1 MPVRTRRKSIQ
12 NPRVENLGK
21 SQAQIMAKIPLYE
34 YLNSQPSAPSAHFDR
49 FVVGEIS
56 IQRAYLS
63 ASLNSM
69 MNGTKPSH
77 LQLILGPNGNG
88 KTLLNNTLMFEA
100 SNKNLTRTESGDVE
114 AKFTVLFS
122 HITLNDANQ
131 NSIGIRLAQS
141 LKRSIYEPSRLTYS
155 LIAAKI
161 IDDFV
166 TNHELPLQVRL
177 AAWWPRSL
185 LKKDLDSYNEQIN
198 RLLTEDETDSVVSAL
213 EKTFLKLQRHVTA
226 ASLRESLEE
235 YARSREVNP
244 FMRNYLENRSDS
256 LSVSELN
263 RALFTDLSS
272 SQGTAQP
279 LDVIKAISSM
289 ARDVGCKLLILAV
302 DDFNIKQPPTAL
314 LPIVEKLSEFT
325 NPKILFVVTAVQA
338 VWEKAIADEDDLSIR
353 QKIHQFGNPIIVAPP
368 SERDMDVLFDKIVSL
383 MNADLAR
390 EGKSI
395 IMTPQEAQSLRSYCP
410 RSSYRDAIK
419 YLIDNL
425 RHFVEIPSQK
435 KVVGV

>member
-1 MPVRTRRKSIQ
+1 
-12 NPRVENLGK
+12 
-21 SQAQIMAKIPLYE
+21 MAKIPLYE
-34 YLNSQPSAPSAHFDR
+34 YLNSQPSAPNAHFDR
-49 FVVGEIS
+49 FVVGDIS
-56 IQRAYLS
+56 IQRAYLT
-63 ASLNSM
+63 ADLNSM
-69 MNGTKPSH
+69 LNGTKPSH

-88 KTLLNNTLMFEA
+88 KTLLNNTLMYEA
-100 SNKNLTRTESGDVE
+100 SNRNLTRTERGDVE

-141 LKRSIYEPSRLTYS
+141 LKRSIFEPSRLTYS
-155 LIAAKI
+155 AIAAKI
-161 IDDFV
+161 IEDFA
-166 TNHELPLQVRL
+166 TNHELPFQVRL
-177 AAWWPRSL
+177 AAWWPRYSLKRELDTYKAQINSL
-185 LKKDLDSYNEQIN
+185 LSEEDVDS
-198 RLLTEDETDSVVSAL
+198 SVSAL
-213 EKTFLKLQRHVTA
+213 ERTFLKLQRSATA
-226 ASLRESLEE
+226 ATIRESFEE
-235 YARSREVNP
+235 YLRAREVNP

-289 ARDVGCKLLILAV
+289 ARSVGCKLLILAV
-302 DDFNIKQPPTAL
+302 DDFNLKQPPTVL

-325 NPKILFVVTAVQA
+325 NPKILFVVSAVQA
-338 VWEKAIADEDDLSIR
+338 VWEKAIADEDDLSIQ

-368 SERDMDVLFDKIVSL
+368 SEHDMDALFDKIVSL

>member
-1 MPVRTRRKSIQ
+1 
-12 NPRVENLGK
+12 
-21 SQAQIMAKIPLYE
+21 MAKIPLYE
-34 YLNSQPSAPSAHFDR
+34 YLNSQPSAPNAHFDR
-49 FVVGEIS
+49 FVVGDIS

-63 ASLNSM
+63 ADLNSM
-69 MNGTKPSH
+69 LNGTKPSH

-88 KTLLNNTLMFEA
+88 KTLLNNTLMYEA
-100 SNKNLTRTESGDVE
+100 SNRNLRRSERGEVE
-114 AKFTVLFS
+114 ANFTVLFS

-141 LKRSIYEPSRLTYS
+141 LRRSIFEPSRLTYS
-155 LIAAKI
+155 AIAAKI
-161 IDDFV
+161 IKDFALHYEV
-166 TNHELPLQVRL
+166 PFQVRL
-177 AAWWPRSL
+177 SAWWPRSV
-185 LKKDLDSYNEQIN
+185 LKRDLSTYGELIN
-198 RLLTEDETDSVVSAL
+198 RLLSEEDVDSTVSAL
-213 EKTFLKLQRHVTA
+213 EKTFLKLQKSATA
-226 ASLRESLEE
+226 APIRESFEE
-235 YARSREVNP
+235 YLRGREVNP

-272 SQGTAQP
+272 FQGTAQP
-279 LDVIKAISSM
+279 LDVIRAISSM
-289 ARDVGCKLLILAV
+289 AQSVGCKLLILAV
-302 DDFNIKQPPTAL
+302 DDFNLKQPPTVL

-325 NPKILFVVTAVQA
+325 NPKILFVVSAVQA
-338 VWEKAIADEDDLSIR
+338 VWEKAIADEDDLSIQ
-353 QKIHQFGNPIIVAPP
+353 QKIHQFGNPIMVAPP
-368 SERDMDVLFDKIVSL
+368 SEHDMDALFDKIVSL

-435 KVVGV
+435 KVVGI

>member
-1 MPVRTRRKSIQ
+1 
-12 NPRVENLGK
+12 
-21 SQAQIMAKIPLYE
+21 MAKIPLYE

-235 YARSREVNP
+235 YARAREVNP

>member
-1 MPVRTRRKSIQ
+1 MPVRTRKKLVRS
-12 NPRVENLGK
+12 PRAENRGK
-21 SQAQIMAKIPLYE
+21 PQAKIMAKIPLYE
-34 YLNSQPSAPSAHFDR
+34 YLNSQPSAPKAHFDR
-49 FVVGEIS
+49 FVVGNIS

-69 MNGTKPSH
+69 LNGTKPSH

-88 KTLLNNTLMFEA
+88 KTLLNNTLMYEA
-100 SNKNLTRTESGDVE
+100 SNKNVARSESGDVQ

-141 LKRSIYEPSRLTYS
+141 LKRSIYEPARLTYS

-161 IDDFV
+161 IEDFV
-166 TNHELPLQVRL
+166 TDYEFPFQVRL
-177 AAWWPRSL
+177 AAWWPLSL
-185 LKKDLDSYNEQIN
+185 LKRDLTAYKEQLDS
-198 RLLTEDETDSVVSAL
+198 LLSEEETDSVISVL
-213 EKTFLKLQRHVTA
+213 EKTFLKLQSHVTA
-226 ASLRESLEE
+226 ASLRESFENYLR
-235 YARSREVNP
+235 AREVNP
-244 FMRNYLENRSDS
+244 FMRNFLENQSES

-279 LDVIKAISSM
+279 LDVIKVISSM
-289 ARDVGCKLLILAV
+289 ARDVGCKLLILEV

-353 QKIHQFGNPIIVAPP
+353 QKIHQFGNPIMVAPP
-368 SERDMDVLFDKIVSL
+368 SEKDMDTLFDKIVSL
-383 MNADLAR
+383 MNSDLAR

-395 IMTPQEAQSLRSYCP
+395 IMTPEEAQSLRSYCP

-425 RHFVEIPSQK
+425 RRFIEIPSQK
-435 KVVGV
+435 KVVGS

>member
-1 MPVRTRRKSIQ
+1 
-12 NPRVENLGK
+12 
-21 SQAQIMAKIPLYE
+21 MAKIPLYE
-34 YLNSQPSAPSAHFDR
+34 YLNSQPSAPNAHFDR
-49 FVVGEIS
+49 FVVGDIS
-56 IQRAYLS
+56 IQRAYLT
-63 ASLNSM
+63 ADLNSM
-69 MNGTKPSH
+69 LNGTKPSH

-88 KTLLNNTLMFEA
+88 KTLLNNTLMYEA
-100 SNKNLTRTESGDVE
+100 SNRNLTRTERGDVE

-141 LKRSIYEPSRLTYS
+141 LKRSIFEPSRLTYS
-155 LIAAKI
+155 AIAAKI
-161 IDDFV
+161 IEDFA
-166 TNHELPLQVRL
+166 TNHELPFQVRL
-177 AAWWPRSL
+177 AAWWPRYSLKRELDTYKAQINSL
-185 LKKDLDSYNEQIN
+185 LSEEDVDS
-198 RLLTEDETDSVVSAL
+198 SVSAL
-213 EKTFLKLQRHVTA
+213 ERTFLRLQRSATA
-226 ASLRESLEE
+226 ATIRESFEE
-235 YARSREVNP
+235 YLRAREVNP

-289 ARDVGCKLLILAV
+289 ARSVGCKLLILAV
-302 DDFNIKQPPTAL
+302 DDFNLKQPPTVL

-325 NPKILFVVTAVQA
+325 NPKILFVVSAVQA
-338 VWEKAIADEDDLSIR
+338 VWEKAIADEDDLSIQ

-368 SERDMDVLFDKIVSL
+368 SEHDMDALFDKIVSL

>member
-1 MPVRTRRKSIQ
+1 
-12 NPRVENLGK
+12 
-21 SQAQIMAKIPLYE
+21 MAKIPLYE
-34 YLNSQPSAPSAHFDR
+34 YLNSQPSAPNAHFDR
-49 FVVGEIS
+49 FVVGDIS
-56 IQRAYLS
+56 IQRAYLT
-63 ASLNSM
+63 ADLNSM
-69 MNGTKPSH
+69 LNGTKPSH

-88 KTLLNNTLMFEA
+88 KTLLNNTLMYEA
-100 SNKNLTRTESGDVE
+100 SNRNLTRTERGDVE

-141 LKRSIYEPSRLTYS
+141 LKRSIFEPSRLTYS
-155 LIAAKI
+155 AIAAKI
-161 IDDFV
+161 IEDFA
-166 TNHELPLQVRL
+166 TNHELPFQVRL
-177 AAWWPRSL
+177 AAWWPRYSLKRELDTYKAQINSL
-185 LKKDLDSYNEQIN
+185 LSEEDVDS
-198 RLLTEDETDSVVSAL
+198 SVSAL
-213 EKTFLKLQRHVTA
+213 ERTFLRLQRSATA
-226 ASLRESLEE
+226 ATIRESFEE
-235 YARSREVNP
+235 YLRAREVNP

-256 LSVSELN
+256 PSVSELN

-289 ARDVGCKLLILAV
+289 ARSVGCKLLILAV
-302 DDFNIKQPPTAL
+302 DDFNLKQPPTVL

-325 NPKILFVVTAVQA
+325 NPKILFVVSAVQA
-338 VWEKAIADEDDLSIR
+338 VWEKAIADEDDLSIQ

-368 SERDMDVLFDKIVSL
+368 SEHDMDALFDKIVSL

>member
-1 MPVRTRRKSIQ
+1 
-12 NPRVENLGK
+12 
-21 SQAQIMAKIPLYE
+21 MAKIPLYE
-34 YLNSQPSAPSAHFDR
+34 YLNSQPSAPQASFDR
-49 FVVGEIS
+49 FVVGNIA

-69 MNGTKPSH
+69 LNGTKPSH

-88 KTLLNNTLMFEA
+88 KTLLNNTLMYEA
-100 SNKNLTRTESGDVE
+100 SNKNLTRTEGGQVE

-141 LKRSIYEPSRLTYS
+141 LKRSIYEPSRLAYS
-155 LIAAKI
+155 VMAAKI
-161 IDDFV
+161 IEDFFI
-166 TNHELPLQVRL
+166 NYEPPFQVRV
-177 AAWWPRSL
+177 AAWWARNSL
-185 LKKDLDSYNEQIN
+185 KRDLKTYQDQIN
-198 RLLTEDETDSVVSAL
+198 GLLTEEDVDPIVSSL
-213 EKTFLKLQRHVTA
+213 EKTFLKLQSSVTA
-226 ASLRESLEE
+226 ASLRESFEE
-235 YARSREVNP
+235 YLRAHEVNP

-272 SQGTAQP
+272 FQGTAQP
-279 LDVIKAISSM
+279 LDVIKAISSI

-302 DDFNIKQPPTAL
+302 DDFNLKQPPTVL

-325 NPKILFVVTAVQA
+325 NPKIFFVVSAVQA

-353 QKIHQFGNPIIVAPP
+353 QKIHQFGNPIVVAPP
-368 SERDMDVLFDKIVSL
+368 SEHDMDALFDKIVSL

-395 IMTPQEAQSLRSYCP
+395 IMTPEEAQSLRSYCP

-425 RHFVEIPSQK
+425 RHCVEIPSQK
-435 KVVGV
+435 KVVGI

>member
-1 MPVRTRRKSIQ
+1 MT
-12 NPRVENLGK
+12 
-21 SQAQIMAKIPLYE
+21 KIPLYE
-34 YLNSQPSAPSAHFDR
+34 YLNSQPSAPNAHFDR
-49 FVVGEIS
+49 FVVGNIS

-69 MNGTKPSH
+69 LNGTKPSH

-88 KTLLNNTLMFEA
+88 KTLLNNTLMYEA
-100 SNKNLTRTESGDVE
+100 SNKNVTRTESGDVE

-161 IDDFV
+161 IKDFV
-166 TNHELPLQVRL
+166 TNHELPFQVRL
-177 AAWWPRSL
+177 AAWWPLSL
-185 LKKDLDSYNEQIN
+185 LKRDLITYKEQLDS
-198 RLLTEDETDSVVSAL
+198 LLSEEETDSVISAL
-213 EKTFLKLQRHVTA
+213 EKTFLKLQRNVTA
-226 ASLRESLEE
+226 ASLRESFGNYLR
-235 YARSREVNP
+235 AREVNP
-244 FMRNYLENRSDS
+244 FMRNFLENRSDS

-263 RALFTDLSS
+263 RELFTDLSS
-272 SQGTAQP
+272 FQGTAQP

-353 QKIHQFGNPIIVAPP
+353 QKIHQFGNPIMVAPP
-368 SERDMDVLFDKIVSL
+368 SERDMDTLFEKIVSL
-383 MNADLAR
+383 MNADLTR

-395 IMTPQEAQSLRSYCP
+395 IMTPEEAQSLRSYCP

-425 RHFVEIPSQK
+425 RRFIEIPSQK
-435 KVVGV
+435 KVVGS

>member
-1 MPVRTRRKSIQ
+1 
-12 NPRVENLGK
+12 PRAGKRGK
-21 SQAQIMAKIPLYE
+21 SQAKIMAKIPLYE
-34 YLNSQPSAPSAHFDR
+34 YLNSQPSAPNAHFDR
-49 FVVGEIS
+49 FVVGNIS

-69 MNGTKPSH
+69 LNGTKPSH

-88 KTLLNNTLMFEA
+88 KTLLNNTLMYEA

-141 LKRSIYEPSRLTYS
+141 LKRSIYEPSRQTYAA
-155 LIAAKI
+155 IAAKI
-161 IDDFV
+161 IEDFAL
-166 TNHELPLQVRL
+166 NYEFPFQVRL
-177 AAWWPRSL
+177 SAWWPRSV
-185 LKKDLDSYNEQIN
+185 LKRDLSTYGELIN
-198 RLLTEDETDSVVSAL
+198 RLLSDEDVDSTVSAL
-213 EKTFLKLQRHVTA
+213 EKTFLKLQKSA
-226 ASLRESLEE
+226 AAVPIRESFEE
-235 YARSREVNP
+235 YLRVREVNP

-272 SQGTAQP
+272 FQGTAQP

-289 ARDVGCKLLILAV
+289 AQSVDCKLLILAV
-302 DDFNIKQPPTAL
+302 DDFNLKQPPTVL

-325 NPKILFVVTAVQA
+325 NPKILFVVSAVQA

-368 SERDMDVLFDKIVSL
+368 SEHDMDVLFDKIVSL

-435 KVVGV
+435 MVVRV

>member
-1 MPVRTRRKSIQ
+1 
-12 NPRVENLGK
+12 
-21 SQAQIMAKIPLYE
+21 MAKIPLYE
-34 YLNSQPSAPSAHFDR
+34 YLNSQPSAPNAHFDR
-49 FVVGEIS
+49 FVVGNIS

-69 MNGTKPSH
+69 LNGTKPSH

-88 KTLLNNTLMFEA
+88 KTLLNNTLMYEA
-100 SNKNLTRTESGDVE
+100 SNKNLSRNESGDVE

-141 LKRSIYEPSRLTYS
+141 LKRSIDEPARLTYS

-161 IDDFV
+161 IEDFV
-166 TNHELPLQVRL
+166 TNHELPFQVRL
-177 AAWWPRSL
+177 AGWWPLNSL
-185 LKKDLDSYNEQIN
+185 SRDLRTYREQIN
-198 RLLTEDETDSVVSAL
+198 SLLSEEDVDSVVSAL
-213 EKTFLKLQRHVTA
+213 EKTFLKLQRSVNS
-226 ASLRESLEE
+226 ASMHESFEE
-235 YARSREVNP
+235 YLRIHEINP
-244 FMRNYLENRSDS
+244 FMRNFLQNSSDS

-272 SQGTAQP
+272 FQGTAQP
-279 LDVIKAISSM
+279 LDVIKAVSSM
-289 ARDVGCKLLILAV
+289 ARSVGCKLLILAV

-353 QKIHQFGNPIIVAPP
+353 QKIHQFGNPIMVAPP
-368 SERDMDVLFDKIVSL
+368 SEKDMDALFDKIVSL
-383 MNADLAR
+383 MNGDLAR

-395 IMTPQEAQSLRSYCP
+395 IMTPEEAQTLRSYCP

-425 RHFVEIPSQK
+425 RRYIEVPSQK
-435 KVVGV
+435 KVVGI

>member
-1 MPVRTRRKSIQ
+1 
-12 NPRVENLGK
+12 VENLGK

>member
-1 MPVRTRRKSIQ
+1 MMTT
-12 NPRVENLGK
+12 
-21 SQAQIMAKIPLYE
+21 IPLYE
-34 YLNSQPSAPSAHFDR
+34 YLNSQPSAPNAHFDR
-49 FVVGEIS
+49 FVVGNIS

-69 MNGTKPSH
+69 LNGTKPSH

-88 KTLLNNTLMFEA
+88 KTLLNNTLMYEA
-100 SNKNLTRTESGDVE
+100 SNKNLTRTDSGNVE

-141 LKRSIYEPSRLTYS
+141 LRRSIYEPSKLTYS
-155 LIAAKI
+155 AIAAKI
-161 IDDFV
+161 IEDFV
-166 TNHELPLQVRL
+166 TNHELPIQVRL
-177 AAWWPRSL
+177 AAWWPRYL
-185 LKKDLDSYNEQIN
+185 LNKGLADYKEQMN
-198 RLLTEDETDSVVSAL
+198 KLLTEDETETVVSAL
-213 EKTFLKLQRHVTA
+213 EKTFLRLQKSVTA
-226 ASLRESLEE
+226 ASIRESFEE
-235 YARSREVNP
+235 YTGAREVNP
-244 FMRNYLENRSDS
+244 FMRNYIENRSDS

-279 LDVIKAISSM
+279 LDVIKVISSM

-353 QKIHQFGNPIIVAPP
+353 QKIHQFGNPIMVAPP
-368 SERDMDVLFDKIVSL
+368 SEHDMDVLFDKIVSL

-395 IMTPQEAQSLRSYCP
+395 IMTPEEAQALRSYCP

-425 RHFVEIPSQK
+425 RRYIEIPSQK

>member
-1 MPVRTRRKSIQ
+1 MMTT
-12 NPRVENLGK
+12 
-21 SQAQIMAKIPLYE
+21 IPLYE
-34 YLNSQPSAPSAHFDR
+34 YLNSQPSAPNAHFDR
-49 FVVGEIS
+49 FVVGNIS

-69 MNGTKPSH
+69 LNGTKPSH

-88 KTLLNNTLMFEA
+88 KTLLNNTLMYEA
-100 SNKNLTRTESGDVE
+100 SNKNLTRSDSGNVE

-141 LKRSIYEPSRLTYS
+141 LRRSIYEPSKLTYS
-155 LIAAKI
+155 AIAANI
-161 IDDFV
+161 IEDFV
-166 TNHELPLQVRL
+166 TNHELPIQVRV
-177 AAWWPRSL
+177 AAWWPRYL
-185 LKKDLDSYNEQIN
+185 LNKGLADYKEEMNK
-198 RLLTEDETDSVVSAL
+198 LLAEDETETVVSAL
-213 EKTFLKLQRHVTA
+213 EKTFLKLQKSVTA
-226 ASLRESLEE
+226 ASIRDSVESYLR
-235 YARSREVNP
+235 AREVNP
-244 FMRNYLENRSDS
+244 FMRNYIENRSDS

-279 LDVIKAISSM
+279 LDVIKVISSM

-325 NPKILFVVTAVQA
+325 SPKILFVVTAVQA

-353 QKIHQFGNPIIVAPP
+353 QKIHQFGNPIMVAPP
-368 SERDMDVLFDKIVSL
+368 SEHDMDVLFDKIVSL

-395 IMTPQEAQSLRSYCP
+395 IMTPEEAQALRSYCP

-425 RHFVEIPSQK
+425 RRYIEIPSQK

>member
-1 MPVRTRRKSIQ
+1 
-12 NPRVENLGK
+12 
-21 SQAQIMAKIPLYE
+21 MAKIPLYE
-34 YLNSQPSAPSAHFDR
+34 YLNSQPSAPNAHFDR
-49 FVVGEIS
+49 FVVGNIS

-69 MNGTKPSH
+69 LNGTKPSH

-88 KTLLNNTLMFEA
+88 KTLLNNTLMYEA
-100 SNKNLTRTESGDVE
+100 SNKNLARTENGDVE

-141 LKRSIYEPSRLTYS
+141 LKRSIYEPAKLTYS
-155 LIAAKI
+155 AIAAQVI
-161 IDDFV
+161 EDFAL
-166 TNHELPLQVRL
+166 NHELPFQARL
-177 AAWWPRSL
+177 AAWWQRNSL
-185 LKKDLDSYNEQIN
+185 NRDLKIYREQISG
-198 RLLTEDETDSVVSAL
+198 LLSEEDIDSTVSAL
-213 EKTFLKLQRHVTA
+213 EKTFLKLQRSVNA
-226 ASLRESLEE
+226 VAMRESFEE
-235 YARSREVNP
+235 YLRIREINP
-244 FMRNYLENRSDS
+244 FMRNFLQNSSDS

-279 LDVIKAISSM
+279 LDVIKAVSSM
-289 ARDVGCKLLILAV
+289 ARSVGCKLLILAV

-353 QKIHQFGNPIIVAPP
+353 QKIHQFGNPIMVAPP
-368 SERDMDVLFDKIVSL
+368 SEKDMDVLFDKIVSL

-395 IMTPQEAQSLRSYCP
+395 IMTPEEAQSLRSYCP

-425 RHFVEIPSQK
+425 RRFIEVPSQK
-435 KVVGV
+435 RVVGA

>member
-1 MPVRTRRKSIQ
+1 
-12 NPRVENLGK
+12 
-21 SQAQIMAKIPLYE
+21 MAKIPLYE

-69 MNGTKPSH
+69 LNGTKPSH

-100 SNKNLTRTESGDVE
+100 SNRNLTRTESGDAE

-122 HITLNDANQ
+122 HTTLNDANQ

-141 LKRSIYEPSRLTYS
+141 LKRSIYEPSGLTYS

-161 IDDFV
+161 IEDFV
-166 TNHELPLQVRL
+166 TNHELPFQVRL

-185 LKKDLDSYNEQIN
+185 LIRDLDTYKEQMN
-198 RLLTEDETDSVVSAL
+198 SLLSEDETEQVVSAL
-213 EKTFLKLQRHVTA
+213 EKTFLKLQRNVTA
-226 ASLRESLEE
+226 VSIRESFEGHTR
-235 YARSREVNP
+235 AREVNP

-272 SQGTAQP
+272 FQGTAQP

-368 SERDMDVLFDKIVSL
+368 SEHDMDALFDKIVSL

>member
-1 MPVRTRRKSIQ
+1 
-12 NPRVENLGK
+12 
-21 SQAQIMAKIPLYE
+21 MANIPLYE
-34 YLNSQPSAPSAHFDR
+34 FLNSQPSAPNAHFDR
-49 FVVGEIS
+49 FVVGDIS
-56 IQRAYLS
+56 IQRAYLT
-63 ASLNSM
+63 ADLNSM
-69 MNGTKPSH
+69 LNGTKPSH

-88 KTLLNNTLMFEA
+88 KTLLNNTLMYEA
-100 SNKNLTRTESGDVE
+100 SNRNLTRTERGDVE

-141 LKRSIYEPSRLTYS
+141 LKRSIFEPSRLTYS
-155 LIAAKI
+155 AIAAKI
-161 IDDFV
+161 IEDFAL
-166 TNHELPLQVRL
+166 HYEFPFQVRL
-177 AAWWPRSL
+177 SAWWPRSV
-185 LKKDLDSYNEQIN
+185 LKRHLSTYGELIN
-198 RLLTEDETDSVVSAL
+198 RLLSDEDVDSTVSAL
-213 EKTFLKLQRHVTA
+213 EQTFLKLQKSATA
-226 ASLRESLEE
+226 VPIRESIDE
-235 YARSREVNP
+235 YLRVREVNP

-289 ARDVGCKLLILAV
+289 ARSVGCKLLILAV
-302 DDFNIKQPPTAL
+302 DDFNLKQPPTVL

-325 NPKILFVVTAVQA
+325 NPKILFVVSAVQA
-338 VWEKAIADEDDLSIR
+338 VWEKAIADEDDLSIQ

-368 SERDMDVLFDKIVSL
+368 SEHDMDALFDKIVSL

>member
-1 MPVRTRRKSIQ
+1 
-12 NPRVENLGK
+12 
-21 SQAQIMAKIPLYE
+21 MAKIPVYQ
-34 YLNSQPSAPSAHFDR
+34 YLNSQPSAPNAHFDR
-49 FVVGEIS
+49 FVVGNIS

-69 MNGTKPSH
+69 LNGTKPSH

-88 KTLLNNTLMFEA
+88 KTLLNNTLMYEA
-100 SNKNLTRTESGDVE
+100 SNKNLTRNENGEVE
-114 AKFTVLFS
+114 ANFTILFS

-141 LKRSIYEPSRLTYS
+141 LKRSIDEPSRLTYS

-161 IDDFV
+161 IEHFA
-166 TNHELPLQVRL
+166 TNHELPFQVRL
-177 AAWWPRSL
+177 TSWWTRSL
-185 LKKDLDSYNEQIN
+185 LNSDLKTYKEQIN
-198 RLLTEDETDSVVSAL
+198 SLLSEEDIDSVVSAL
-213 EKTFLKLQRHVTA
+213 EKTFLKLQRSVTST
-226 ASLRESLEE
+226 SLRESFEE
-235 YARSREVNP
+235 YLRVREINP

-272 SQGTAQP
+272 YQGTAQP
-279 LDVIKAISSM
+279 LDVIRAISSM
-289 ARDVGCKLLILAV
+289 ARSVGCKLLILAV
-302 DDFNIKQPPTAL
+302 DDFNLKQPPTVL

-325 NPKILFVVTAVQA
+325 NPKILFVVSAVQA

-368 SERDMDVLFDKIVSL
+368 SEKDMDSLFDKIVSL

-395 IMTPQEAQSLRSYCP
+395 IMTPEEAQSLRSYCP

-425 RHFVEIPSQK
+425 RRFIEIPSQK
-435 KVVGV
+435 KVVGA

>member
-1 MPVRTRRKSIQ
+1 
-12 NPRVENLGK
+12 
-21 SQAQIMAKIPLYE
+21 MAKIPLYE
-34 YLNSQPSAPSAHFDR
+34 YLNSQPSAPDAYFDR
-49 FVVGEIS
+49 FVVGNIS

-69 MNGTKPSH
+69 LDGTKPSH

-100 SNKNLTRTESGDVE
+100 SSKNLTRTEKGNVE
-114 AKFTVLFS
+114 AKFSVLFS

-141 LKRSIYEPSRLTYS
+141 LKRSIYEPSGLTYS
-155 LIAAKI
+155 AIAAKI
-161 IDDFV
+161 IEDFV
-166 TNHELPLQVRL
+166 INYQPHFYERIS
-177 AAWWPRSL
+177 AWLPRSL
-185 LKKDLDSYNEQIN
+185 LKEALTKYEGQIN
-198 RLLTEDETDSVVSAL
+198 GLLTEDEVEPTVSAL
-213 EKTFLKLQRHVTA
+213 EKTYQRMQGYLTYAPVRK
-226 ASLRESLEE
+226 SFEE
-235 YARSREVNP
+235 YLRSREINS
-244 FMRNYLENRSDS
+244 FMRKYLENRNGS
-256 LSVSELN
+256 LTVPELN
-263 RALFTDLSS
+263 RAMFTDLSS

-279 LDVIKAISSM
+279 LDVIKAISSI
-289 ARDVGCKLLILAV
+289 ARDVGCKVLILAV
-302 DDFNIKQPPTAL
+302 DDFNLKQPPTVL

-325 NPKILFVVTAVQA
+325 NPKILFVVSAVHA

-353 QKIHQFGNPIIVAPP
+353 QKIHQFGNPIIVTPP
-368 SERDMDVLFDKIVSL
+368 SEHDMNTLFDKIVSL

-395 IMTPQEAQSLRSYCP
+395 IMTPEEAQSLRSYCP